1 MLARHPQ
8 GPGRRKII
16 ADHGVFAYDNPSD
29 NPALSHMN
37 AHNSHS
43 LAADHAAHHEPSQET
58 NDLVREGESFVRNSF
73 GDRYLYSVNR
83 HAFDRFGA
91 ANTLDGA
98 FRTLLHKEETLYI
111 IAGTDSGLL
120 YKHIRKMDPPRGS
133 RYLFV
138 ELDEIRR
145 ILVDDGQLTDDSE
158 SIGCVPFENWI
169 DAATAFQIDDYL
181 YLDAVQVVFSLAAQ
195 DQHHPQYT
203 TMAWQLREEVDKLRW
218 QAVARLG
225 GETFGICQL
234 QNAPENIQ
242 PAHLLRGLFKGHTA
256 ALLAGGPSLDDL
268 LPWVI
273 RHREHLAV
281 LAVSR
286 IAARLKQAGIT
297 PDFIFSVDPTE
308 LSYDISKQM
317 LDLDD
322 RTTLIHQYHVAPRL
336 LAQWPN
342 RSLYLGNLLPWKSE
356 LNPNSPL
363 SPPGPT
369 VTNTA
374 LQVAHDLGFNTII
387 LGGVDLC
394 FTPEGYTHAQGSNE
408 RAAGP
413 RFDLTSLEVETNA
426 GTMAASTPDFATA
439 IQTLSE
445 QARHLVASGCTL
457 FNPAPGAAR
466 IEHIR
471 HVPID
476 ALPISTAPVDV
487 PSLLARALPVIGP
500 DARLNHYRAL
510 ERELSSTLHQLEKMQ
525 ELICEALQVNES
537 MFGERGLIE
546 DPSQKLKLD
555 RIEKRLDRTYRHLSS
570 IVKGYGL
577 REMLRAMRPFAD
589 YERLDADETRSI
601 GRDYYKAYL
610 SGARRLTELVDDALK
625 AVRFRAREEAPLA
638 DLDHLAEEWRRQE
651 QPGRVRVWKRRHP
664 ERASQSGSAEQ
675 ALLDRLESQF
685 REDLASTETGH
696 MRRARAHADLSA
708 ARIRAR
714 QLFAQDKLG
723 DLEAL
728 LSALRKH
735 HADEKGTPYI
745 FLVDGYVHEL
755 KGEMD
760 VALERYSQVI
770 QHGDMRLSED
780 ALLRMTDWSLAHGQ
794 VEHAL
799 QALQCLAAI
808 SDSYTL
814 QYAEML
820 RIAGDP
826 LRAMEVYQEHIA
838 RFPEDVQAKL
848 RLTRHLIDHQAYEGA
863 IFMLEELLA
872 DQAEDERVKGLRR
885 RLEEALQKQP

>member
-1 MLARHPQ
+1 
-8 GPGRRKII
+8 
-16 ADHGVFAYDNPSD
+16 
-29 NPALSHMN
+29 MN
-37 AHNSHS
+37 AHNLHS
-43 LAADHAAHHEPSQET
+43 PAAAQATHHEPGSEI
-58 NDLVREGESFVRNSF
+58 NGLAREGESFVHNSF

-91 ANTLDGA
+91 SITLDEA
-98 FRTLLHKEETLYI
+98 FRTLLDKEETLYV

-120 YKHIRKMDPPRGS
+120 YKYVQKIKTPKGS

-138 ELDEIRR
+138 EPEDIWRV
-145 ILVDDGQLTDDSE
+145 LVDDGQLADDSE
-158 SIGCVPFENWI
+158 SIRCVPFESWLK
-169 DAATAFQIDDYL
+169 AASAFQIDDYL
-181 YLDAVQVVFSLAAQ
+181 YLDAVRVVFSLAAQ
-195 DQHHPQYT
+195 DQYHPQYIA
-203 TMAWQLREEVDKLRW
+203 MAWQLREEVDKLRW
-218 QAVARLG
+218 QAVAKLG
-225 GETFGICQL
+225 GEAFGICQL

-242 PAHLLRGLFKGHTA
+242 PAHVIRGLFKGRVA

-273 RHREHLAV
+273 QHREHLAV

-286 IAARLKQAGIT
+286 IASRLKQAGIT

-317 LDLDD
+317 LELDD

-342 RSLYLGNLLPWKSE
+342 RSLYLGKLLPWKSK
-356 LNPNSPL
+356 LNPDSPL

-374 LQVAHDLGFNTII
+374 LQVAYDLGFRTII

-408 RAAGP
+408 RMAGP
-413 RFDLTSLEVETNA
+413 RFDLTSLEVETNSGA
-426 GTMAASTPDFATA
+426 MAATTPDFATA
-439 IQTLSE
+439 IQTLGE

-466 IEHIR
+466 IEHVR

-476 ALPISTAPVDV
+476 ALPINPEPLDV
-487 PSLLARALPVIGP
+487 PATLARALPEVGP
-500 DARLNHYRAL
+500 DVRLKHYRAL
-510 ERELSSTLHQLEKMQ
+510 EQEFTRTLHQLEKMQ
-525 ELICEALQVNES
+525 ELICEALEINES
-537 MFGERGLIE
+537 MFGQHGLIE

-555 RIEKRLDRTYRHLSS
+555 RIEKRLDKTYRHLST
-570 IVKGYGL
+570 IVKSYGL
-577 REMLRAMRPFAD
+577 REMLRAMRPFTD
-589 YERLDADETRSI
+589 YEQLDADETRAI

-610 SGARRLTELVDDALK
+610 SGARRLAELVDDALK
-625 AVRFRAREEAPLA
+625 GVRFRAREEDPLV
-638 DLDHLAEEWRRQE
+638 DLEYLAQEWIRQK
-651 QPGRVRVWKRRHP
+651 QPGRVRVWKKRHP
-664 ERASQSGSAEQ
+664 ERAWQSESAEQ
-675 ALLDRLESQF
+675 ALLEMLESQF
-685 REDLASTETGH
+685 REDLSSTETGH
-696 MRRARAHADLSA
+696 MRRARQHADLGA

-714 QLFAQDKLG
+714 QLFARRKQA

-728 LSALRKH
+728 LSALKKH
-735 HADEKGTPYI
+735 HANEQGTPYI
-745 FLVDGYVHEL
+745 ILVEGYVHEL
-755 KGEMD
+755 KGEMN
-760 VALERYSQVI
+760 VALDRYSQVL
-770 QHGDMRLSED
+770 QYGDMRLSED

-794 VEHAL
+794 AEHAL
-799 QALQCLAAI
+799 QALQCLAAL

-826 LRAMEVYQEHIA
+826 LKAVEVYQQHIE

-848 RLTRHLIDHQAYEGA
+848 RLARLLIDHQAYEGA
-863 IFMLEELLA
+863 IFVLDHMLA
-872 DQAEDERVKGLRR
+872 DKAEDERVRRLRR
-885 RLEEALQKQP
+885 MIEEVLQKQG